1 MTSSLR
7 AAVLPFLWLSLWP
20 VALHGQADSSRT
32 DSLRTLDPVVVTASK
47 APTRASEAAGAVRLI
62 TGAEI
67 ARRGAPDVAVLMRDV
82 PGVQL
87 DPVPGSGAG
96 IILQGLGSDRV
107 LILIDGAPVAGRLG
121 GEVDLTRLDPSL
133 FERIE
138 IVEGPQSTLYGSTAL
153 GGVVNLLT
161 REDLSRRVEVTG
173 QAGSLGHRD
182 ARLRL
187 SEVLGGATSVSLDLG
202 RRSVDVAPGKT
213 PGTAGLANRWDG
225 MARVTR
231 HLGSGRFDLRVLG
244 GYDEQQ
250 YPSSTTWNFNDNWH
264 ADALARLQLGAS
276 GATEL
281 RGHLSWYDHR
291 LIASASQSARDGFAE
306 WDRQRTADLEAI
318 HRGAAGRYSW
328 LVGGR
333 VEREWLETERILG
346 GSRATWSAAPYASGE
361 MQLGSQVRVSAGLR
375 TTVAEL
381 WGTNLAPRVG
391 LSARTRSGLYAKVGV
406 ARGFR
411 APSSKELFFEYL
423 NIGRGFS
430 YLIRGNQELAPE
442 TSWNST
448 AEVGLVSSRLRLFAR
463 GFQNDLTDFIET
475 APAGDS
481 AGVPIFVYRNVGQ
494 ARTAGL
500 DLGADLTAGPA
511 TFSAAWAYL
520 DTEDESTGE
529 PLLGRADHQVRLA
542 TAVSTGPVFVRPEVV
557 HSSRTPVSRTR
568 TGTINYQ
575 DPFTRVNLAAGYRGP
590 GAMDVSVGVDNLFD
604 ADPAGAFLEQ
614 GRRWFV
620 RLSWGVGR

>member
-1 MTSSLR
+1 MTKPLSRALPSLLLLLL
-7 AAVLPFLWLSLWP
+7 APSVLP
-20 VALHGQADSSRT
+20 GQADSSKT
-32 DSLRTLDPVVVTASK
+32 DTLRTLDPIVVTASK
-47 APTRASEAAGAVRLI
+47 APARASQASGAVRLI
-62 TGAEI
+62 SRAEI
-67 ARRGAPDVAVLMRDV
+67 SRRAAPDLAVLLRDV

-96 IILQGLGSDRV
+96 VILQGLGSDRV

-161 REDLSRRVEVTG
+161 RDDLSRRVEVTG

-187 SEVLGGATSVSLDLG
+187 SEVVGGATSLSLDLG
-202 RRSVDVAPGKT
+202 RRSVDVAPGKA
-213 PGTAGLANRWDG
+213 PGTSGLATRWDG
-225 MARVTR
+225 MARLTR
-231 HLGSGRFDLRVLG
+231 HLASGRLDLRVLG

-250 YPSSTTWNFNDNWH
+250 YPSSSSWNFNDNWH
-264 ADALARLQLGAS
+264 ADALARLELGAN
-276 GATEL
+276 GGTEL

-291 LIASASQSARDGFAE
+291 LIASANPSARDGVAE

-318 HRGAAGRYSW
+318 HRGASGRYQW

-333 VEREWLETERILG
+333 VEREWLETERIAG

-361 MQLGSQVRVSAGLR
+361 AQLGQFRLSAGLR
-375 TTVAEL
+375 ATAAEL
-381 WGTNLAPRVG
+381 WGTNMAPRVG
-391 LSARTRSGLYAKVGV
+391 LSGRTRGGVYGKLGL

-423 NIGRGFS
+423 NLGRGAS
-430 YLIRGNQELAPE
+430 YLIRGNQDLAPE

-448 AEVGLVSSRLRLFAR
+448 VEVGLVTSRVRLVAR
-463 GFQNDLTDFIET
+463 GFRNDLTDFIET
-475 APAGDS
+475 TPAGDS
-481 AGVPIFVYRNVGQ
+481 AGIPIFVYRNVGQ

-500 DLGADLTAGPA
+500 DLGADLNAGPA
-511 TFSAAWAYL
+511 TLSAAWAWL

-542 TAVSTGPVFVRPEVV
+542 AAYSPGALFVRPELV
-557 HSSRTPVSRTR
+557 HSSRTPVSRSR
-568 TGTINYQ
+568 TGAVTYQ
-575 DPFTRVNLAAGYRGP
+575 DPFTRVHLAAGYRALAGFDLS
-590 GAMDVSVGVDNLFD
+590 AGVDNLFD

-620 RLSWGVGR
+620 RLTWGMGR